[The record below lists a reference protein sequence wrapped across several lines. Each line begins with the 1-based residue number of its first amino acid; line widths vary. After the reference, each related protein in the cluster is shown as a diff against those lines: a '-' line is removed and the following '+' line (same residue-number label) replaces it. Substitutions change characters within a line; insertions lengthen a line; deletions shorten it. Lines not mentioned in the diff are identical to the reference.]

1 MYAQAFHQIKDKVLL
16 YKEQHL
22 YVQFTEYKRVTKK
35 GDCIFMDE

>member
-1 MYAQAFHQIKDKVLL
+1 MQLQAYQPIKDKVLL